1 MINYLSITFQPTEWQ
16 SFILCKLTDN
26 TGCVFFFFYN
36 NPSFKLHVSQEK
48 TVYCLTRCHTH
59 FYYLTKN
66 ISNLSKK
73 SPWNEF
79 IAAKE
84 NIQNAY
90 GVNVVISTYFFL
102 NLSNLYSCKEQ
113 WAGRCIAWYICCA
126 EFCSNNAVHL
136 FKNEMKNYLIP
147 TILQ

>member
-90 GVNVVISTYFFL
+90 GVNVVISTYFFKIFQTFIPAKNNGL
-102 NLSNLYSCKEQ
+102 EDVLHGISVALSF
-113 WAGRCIAWYICCA
+113 A
-126 EFCSNNAVHL
+126 
-136 FKNEMKNYLIP
+136 P
-147 TILQ
+147 TMQCTFLKTKWKIT